1 MARHRTRDSANET
14 PFSRRFCMLMDSH
27 RPKMTQEEF
36 GRILGVS
43 KSSIGFYRDGTNQ
56 PNYSILL
63 KIADFFGCSTDYL
76 LGRTDYRGADP
87 QLRMIC
93 DYTGL
98 RESAV
103 AELRRLLTD
112 QRDDDL
118 TRQRRR
124 VAFST
129 FVESIDFADLLDSAQ
144 SAYEISSGILAAE
157 KDAPKLDGSL
167 PYDQLQEEARK
178 ARQDLDTLQFAAYK
192 GAKQWE
198 HFYGGIT
205 AVNEATSLL
214 EGKLTQI
221 HDRFR
226 KAAEDSE
233 GHQSE

>member
-1 MARHRTRDSANET
+1 M
-14 PFSRRFCMLMDSH
+14 
-27 RPKMTQEEF
+27 
-36 GRILGVS
+36 
-43 KSSIGFYRDGTNQ
+43 
-56 PNYSILL
+56 
-63 KIADFFGCSTDYL
+63 
-76 LGRTDYRGADP
+76 GRTDYRGADP

-98 RESAV
+98 HESAV
-103 AELRRLLTD
+103 AELRRLLSD
-112 QRDDDL
+112 QRDDL

-124 VAFST
+124 VAFSA

-157 KDAPKLDGSL
+157 KDAPKLDASL
-167 PYDQLQEEARK
+167 SYDQLQEEARK

-198 HFYGGIT
+198 HFYGDIT

-226 KAAEDSE
+226 KTAGAPED
-233 GHQSE
+233 HQNE